1 ADLEL
6 ANAIDTKYLKV
17 CGGMRAGSVNT
28 EQARVVVA
36 ALDALPADL
45 DPEVLARA
53 EAELVELAARFD
65 PAELRRIGRKIL
77 EVVAPD
83 VAEDEEAKALE
94 REEQRARETC
104 SFRFKAQGDGTT
116 RITGLIPDGEA
127 NRLETY
133 LNAYTSPR
141 ATTGSTGSTGPV
153 TPRHRLL
160 GQAFCAL
167 LEHLDPTK
175 LPDHGGDAT
184 TVIVTIDHTQLLSTL
199 GAADLLGGLDGS
211 RISATEARRLACTA
225 HILPAVLGG
234 KGEVLDLGRA
244 RRLFSAAQ
252 RKALR
257 IRDRHCRAEGCS
269 IPAPWCEAHHLKP
282 WSQGGNTDL
291 ADGILLCNHHHHRA
305 HDTRY
310 ETQRLASGDLRFHR
324 RN

>member
-1 ADLEL
+1 
-6 ANAIDTKYLKV
+6 
-17 CGGMRAGSVNT
+17 
-28 EQARVVVA
+28 
-36 ALDALPADL
+36 
-45 DPEVLARA
+45 
-53 EAELVELAARFD
+53 
-65 PAELRRIGRKIL
+65 
-77 EVVAPD
+77 
-83 VAEDEEAKALE
+83 
-94 REEQRARETC
+94 EEQRARETC

-244 RRLFSAAQ
+244 RRLFSAIQHRAM
-252 RKALR
+252 R
-257 IRDRHCRAEGCS
+257 IRDRHCRADGCS
-269 IPAPWCEAHHLKP
+269 IPAAWCEAHHLKP

-291 ADGILLCNHHHHRA
+291 ADGVLLCNHHHHRA